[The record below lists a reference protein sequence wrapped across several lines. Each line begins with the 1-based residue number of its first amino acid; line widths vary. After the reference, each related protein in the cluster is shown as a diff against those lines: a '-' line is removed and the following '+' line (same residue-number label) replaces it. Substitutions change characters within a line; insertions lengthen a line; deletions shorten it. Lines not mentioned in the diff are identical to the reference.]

1 MNRAMLISA
10 GVALVVIF
18 IFGAILGVIFGR
30 MLPQGALPQIGVTS
44 TVIKQIQSL
53 NELSTVR
60 YTLEKVVI
68 LEDVKWYG
76 GNRVVLVASGVV
88 KAGVD
93 LGKMSEKDI
102 EISDRVLTIKLPRAE
117 VLDAYLKDRE
127 TQVLDR
133 STGLF
138 REFDKDLEQE
148 ARKQAVGQML
158 VAAKKNGILADAD
171 ERAALQLQVFFG
183 KLGFKEV
190 RVEPRR

>member
-1 MNRAMLISA
+1 MLIWA

-18 IFGAILGVIFGR
+18 VFGAILGVIFGR
-30 MLPQGALPQIGVTS
+30 MLPQASFPQIGNTT

-93 LGKMSEKDI
+93 LGKLSENDI
-102 EISDRVLTIKLPRAE
+102 RISDSILTINLPRAE

-158 VAAKKNGILADAD
+158 VAARKNGILADAD
-171 ERAALQLQVFFG
+171 ERAALQLQLFFG

-190 RVEPRR
+190 RIETRR

>member
-1 MNRAMLISA
+1 MLIWA

-18 IFGAILGVIFGR
+18 VFGAILGVIFGR
-30 MLPQGALPQIGVTS
+30 MLPQASFPQIGNTT

-93 LGKMSEKDI
+93 LGKLSENDI
-102 EISDRVLTIKLPRAE
+102 RISDSILTIKLPRAE

-158 VAAKKNGILADAD
+158 VAARKNGILADAD
-171 ERAALQLQVFFG
+171 ERAALQLQLFFG

-190 RVEPRR
+190 RIETRR

>member
-1 MNRAMLISA
+1 MLIWA

-18 IFGAILGVIFGR
+18 VFGAILGVIFGR
-30 MLPQGALPQIGVTS
+30 MLPQASFPQIGNTT

-60 YTLEKVVI
+60 YTLEKIVI

-93 LGKMSEKDI
+93 LGKLSENDI
-102 EISDRVLTIKLPRAE
+102 RISDSILTINLPRAE

-158 VAAKKNGILADAD
+158 VAARKNGILADAD
-171 ERAALQLQVFFG
+171 ERAALQLQLFFG

-190 RVEPRR
+190 RIETRR

>member
-1 MNRAMLISA
+1 MLISA

-18 IFGAILGVIFGR
+18 IFGAILGLIFGR
-30 MLPQGALPQIGVTS
+30 MLPQGSLPQIGNTT

-93 LGKMSEKDI
+93 LGKMSENDVQ
-102 EISDRVLTIKLPRAE
+102 ISGGILTIKLPRAE

-158 VAAKKNGILADAD
+158 IAAKKNGIIADAD
-171 ERAALQLQVFFG
+171 ERAALQLQLFFG

-190 RVEPRR
+190 RLESGR

>member
-1 MNRAMLISA
+1 MLISA

-18 IFGAILGVIFGR
+18 IFGAILGLIFGR
-30 MLPQGALPQIGVTS
+30 MLPQGTLPQIGNTT

-93 LGKMSEKDI
+93 LGKMSENDVQ
-102 EISDRVLTIKLPRAE
+102 ISDGILTIKLPRAE
-117 VLDAYLKDRE
+117 VLDAYLRDRE

-158 VAAKKNGILADAD
+158 IAAKKNGIIADAD
-171 ERAALQLQVFFG
+171 ERAALQLQLFFG

-190 RVEPRR
+190 RIESRR

>member
-1 MNRAMLISA
+1 MNRAMLIAA
-10 GVALVVIF
+10 GAALIVIF
-18 IFGAILGVIFGR
+18 IVGGIIGLIFGR
-30 MLPQGALPQIGVTS
+30 MLAQGPVPLIANS
-44 TVIKQIQSL
+44 TTIVKQIQSL

-93 LGKMSEKDI
+93 LGKMSEGDVR
-102 EISDRVLTIKLPRAE
+102 ISGDVLTIKLPKAE

-158 VAAKKNGILADAD
+158 IAAKKNGIVADAE
-171 ERAALQLQVFFG
+171 ERAALQLQAFFG

-190 RVEPRR
+190 RIESPR

>member
-18 IFGAILGVIFGR
+18 IFGAILGLIFGR
-30 MLPQGALPQIGVTS
+30 MLPQGSLPQIGNTT

-93 LGKMSEKDI
+93 LGKMSENDVQ
-102 EISDRVLTIKLPRAE
+102 ISDGILTIKLPRAE

-158 VAAKKNGILADAD
+158 IAAKKNGIIADAD
-171 ERAALQLQVFFG
+171 ERAALQLQLFFG

-190 RVEPRR
+190 RLESGR

>member
-1 MNRAMLISA
+1 MLIAA
-10 GVALVVIF
+10 GAALIVIF
-18 IFGAILGVIFGR
+18 IVGGIIGLIFGR
-30 MLPQGALPQIGVTS
+30 MLAQGPVPLIANTTTIV
-44 TVIKQIQSL
+44 KQIQSL

-93 LGKMSEKDI
+93 LGKMSEGDVR
-102 EISDRVLTIKLPRAE
+102 ISGDVLTIKLPKAE

-127 TQVLDR
+127 TKVLDR

-158 VAAKKNGILADAD
+158 IAAKKNGIVADAE
-171 ERAALQLQVFFG
+171 ERAALQLQAFFG
-183 KLGFKEV
+183 KLGFKDV
-190 RVEPRR
+190 RIESPR

>member
-30 MLPQGALPQIGVTS
+30 MVLPGALPQIGITS

-88 KAGVD
+88 KAGMD

-102 EISDRVLTIKLPRAE
+102 QISDNVLTIKLPRAE

-190 RVEPRR
+190 RIEPRR

>member
-1 MNRAMLISA
+1 MLISA

-18 IFGAILGVIFGR
+18 IFGAILGLIFGR
-30 MLPQGALPQIGVTS
+30 MLPQGSLPQIGNTT

-60 YTLEKVVI
+60 YSLEKVVI

-93 LGKMSEKDI
+93 LGKMSENDVQ
-102 EISDRVLTIKLPRAE
+102 ISDGILTIKLPRAE

-158 VAAKKNGILADAD
+158 IAAKKNGIIADAD
-171 ERAALQLQVFFG
+171 ERAALQLQLFFG

-190 RVEPRR
+190 RLESRR

>member
-1 MNRAMLISA
+1 MLISA
-10 GVALVVIF
+10 GAALIVIF
-18 IFGAILGVIFGR
+18 IVGGIIGLIFGR
-30 MLPQGALPQIGVTS
+30 MLAQGPVPLIANTTTIV
-44 TVIKQIQSL
+44 KQIQSL

-93 LGKMSEKDI
+93 LGKMSEGDVR
-102 EISDRVLTIKLPRAE
+102 ISGDVLTIKLPKAE

-158 VAAKKNGILADAD
+158 IAAKKNGIVADAE
-171 ERAALQLQVFFG
+171 ERAALQLQAFFG

-190 RVEPRR
+190 RIESPR

>member
-1 MNRAMLISA
+1 MLISA
-10 GVALVVIF
+10 GVALVAIF
-18 IFGAILGVIFGR
+18 ILGTVLGVIFGR
-30 MLPQGALPQIGVTS
+30 MLPQGTLPRIGNTT

-68 LEDVKWYG
+68 LEDVRWYG

-93 LGKMSEKDI
+93 LGKMSENDI
-102 EISDRVLTIKLPRAE
+102 QISDHILTIKLPRAE

-158 VAAKKNGILADAD
+158 VAAKKNGIIADAE
-171 ERAALQLQVFFG
+171 ERAALQLQIFFG

-190 RVEPRR
+190 RIESRR

>member
-1 MNRAMLISA
+1 MLIAA
-10 GVALVVIF
+10 GAALIVIF
-18 IFGAILGVIFGR
+18 IVGGIIGLIFGR
-30 MLPQGALPQIGVTS
+30 MLAQGPVPLIANTTTIV
-44 TVIKQIQSL
+44 KQIQSL

-93 LGKMSEKDI
+93 LGKMSEGDVR
-102 EISDRVLTIKLPRAE
+102 ISGDVLTIKLPKAE

-158 VAAKKNGILADAD
+158 IAAKKNGIVADAE
-171 ERAALQLQVFFG
+171 ERAALQLQAFFG

-190 RVEPRR
+190 RIESPR

>member
-1 MNRAMLISA
+1 MLIWA

-18 IFGAILGVIFGR
+18 VFGAIMGVIFGR
-30 MLPQGALPQIGVTS
+30 MLPQASFPQIGNTT

-93 LGKMSEKDI
+93 LGKLSENDI
-102 EISDRVLTIKLPRAE
+102 RISDSILTINLPRAE

-158 VAAKKNGILADAD
+158 VAARKNGILADAD
-171 ERAALQLQVFFG
+171 ERAALQLQLFFG

-190 RVEPRR
+190 RIETRR

>member
-1 MNRAMLISA
+1 MNRAMLIAA
-10 GVALVVIF
+10 GAALIVIF
-18 IFGAILGVIFGR
+18 IVGGIIGLIFGR
-30 MLPQGALPQIGVTS
+30 MLAQGPVPLIANTTTIV
-44 TVIKQIQSL
+44 KQIQSL

-93 LGKMSEKDI
+93 LGKMSEGDVR
-102 EISDRVLTIKLPRAE
+102 ISGDVLTIKLPKAE

-158 VAAKKNGILADAD
+158 IAAKKNGIVADAE
-171 ERAALQLQVFFG
+171 ERAALQLQAFFG

-190 RVEPRR
+190 RIESPR

>member
-102 EISDRVLTIKLPRAE
+102 QISDGVLTIKLPGAE

>member
-18 IFGAILGVIFGR
+18 IFGAILGLIFGR
-30 MLPQGALPQIGVTS
+30 MLPQGSLPQIGNTT

-93 LGKMSEKDI
+93 LGKMSENDVQ
-102 EISDRVLTIKLPRAE
+102 ISDGILTIKLPRAE

-158 VAAKKNGILADAD
+158 IAAKKNGIIADAD
-171 ERAALQLQVFFG
+171 ERAALQLQLFFG

-190 RVEPRR
+190 RLESRR

>member
-10 GVALVVIF
+10 GAALIVIF
-18 IFGAILGVIFGR
+18 IVGGVIGLIFGR
-30 MLPQGALPQIGVTS
+30 MLPQGSVPLIANTTTIV
-44 TVIKQIQSL
+44 KQIQSL

-93 LGKMSEKDI
+93 LGKMSEGDVL
-102 EISDRVLTIKLPRAE
+102 ISGDVLTIKLPKAE

-127 TQVLDR
+127 TKVLDR

-148 ARKQAVGQML
+148 ARKQAVGPML
-158 VAAKKNGILADAD
+158 IAAKKNGIVADAE
-171 ERAALQLQVFFG
+171 ERAVLQLQAFFG
-183 KLGFKEV
+183 KLGFKDV
-190 RVEPRR
+190 RIESPR

>member
-102 EISDRVLTIKLPRAE
+102 EISDEILTIKLPRAE

-158 VAAKKNGILADAD
+158 VAAKKNGILTDAD

>member
-1 MNRAMLISA
+1 MNRAVWIAA
-10 GVALVVIF
+10 GIALFVIF
-18 IFGAILGVIFGR
+18 ILGGILGAFFGR
-30 MLPQGALPQIGVTS
+30 MLPLGSMPRIGNTTTIV
-44 TVIKQIQSL
+44 KQIQSL
-53 NELSTVR
+53 NELATVR

-93 LGKMSEKDI
+93 LGRLKEGDVAVSGDL
-102 EISDRVLTIKLPRAE
+102 LTIKIPKAE

-158 VAAKKNGILADAD
+158 IAAKRHGILADAD
-171 ERAALQLQVFFG
+171 ERATLQLQAFFS

-190 RVEPRR
+190 RIEPGR

>member
-1 MNRAMLISA
+1 MLISA

-18 IFGAILGVIFGR
+18 IFGAILGLIFGR
-30 MLPQGALPQIGVTS
+30 MLPQGSLPQIGNTT

-93 LGKMSEKDI
+93 LGKMSENDVQ
-102 EISDRVLTIKLPRAE
+102 ISDGILTIKLPRAE

-158 VAAKKNGILADAD
+158 IAAKKNGIIADAD
-171 ERAALQLQVFFG
+171 EKAALQLQLFFG

-190 RVEPRR
+190 RLESRR

>member
-18 IFGAILGVIFGR
+18 IFGAILGLIFGR
-30 MLPQGALPQIGVTS
+30 MLPQGTLPQIGNTT

-93 LGKMSEKDI
+93 LGKMSENDVQ
-102 EISDRVLTIKLPRAE
+102 ISDGILTIKLPRAE
-117 VLDAYLKDRE
+117 VLDAYLRDRE

-158 VAAKKNGILADAD
+158 IAAKKNGIIADAD
-171 ERAALQLQVFFG
+171 ERAALQLQLFFG

-190 RVEPRR
+190 RIESRR

>member
-10 GVALVVIF
+10 GAALIVIF
-18 IFGAILGVIFGR
+18 IVGGIIGLIFGR
-30 MLPQGALPQIGVTS
+30 MLPQGSVPLIANTTTIV
-44 TVIKQIQSL
+44 KQIQSL

-93 LGKMSEKDI
+93 LGKMSEGDVR
-102 EISDRVLTIKLPRAE
+102 ISGDVLTIKLPKAE

-158 VAAKKNGILADAD
+158 IAAKKNGIVADAE
-171 ERAALQLQVFFG
+171 ERAALQLQAFFG

-190 RVEPRR
+190 RIESPR

>member
-1 MNRAMLISA
+1 MLISA
-10 GVALVVIF
+10 GAALIVIF
-18 IFGAILGVIFGR
+18 IIGGIIGLIFGR
-30 MLPQGALPQIGVTS
+30 LLLPQGSVPLIANTTTIV
-44 TVIKQIQSL
+44 KQIQSL

-93 LGKMSEKDI
+93 LGKMSEGDVQ
-102 EISDRVLTIKLPRAE
+102 ISGDVLTIKLPKAE

-158 VAAKKNGILADAD
+158 IAAKKNGIVADAE
-171 ERAALQLQVFFG
+171 ERAALQLQAFFG

-190 RVEPRR
+190 RIESPR

>member
-1 MNRAMLISA
+1 MNRAMWIAA
-10 GVALVVIF
+10 GIALVVIF
-18 IFGAILGVIFGR
+18 ILGGVLGAFVGR
-30 MLPQGALPQIGVTS
+30 MLPQG
-44 TVIKQIQSL
+44 TVPLISNTATIVKQVQSL

-93 LGKMSEKDI
+93 LARLKEGDVRVSGD
-102 EISDRVLTIKLPRAE
+102 VLTINLPPAE

-158 VAAKKNGILADAD
+158 IAAKKNGIIADAE
-171 ERAALQLQVFFG
+171 ERAALQLQAFFG
-183 KLGFKEV
+183 KLGFREV
-190 RVEPRR
+190 RIESNR

>member
-1 MNRAMLISA
+1 MLISA

-18 IFGAILGVIFGR
+18 IFGAILGLIFGR
-30 MLPQGALPQIGVTS
+30 MLPQGSLPQIGNTT

-93 LGKMSEKDI
+93 LGKMSENDVQ
-102 EISDRVLTIKLPRAE
+102 ISDGILTIKLPRAE

-158 VAAKKNGILADAD
+158 IAAKKNGIIADAD
-171 ERAALQLQVFFG
+171 ERAALQLQLFFG

-190 RVEPRR
+190 RLESGR

>member
-1 MNRAMLISA
+1 MLISA

-18 IFGAILGVIFGR
+18 IFGAILGLIFGR
-30 MLPQGALPQIGVTS
+30 MLPQGSLPQIGNTT

-93 LGKMSEKDI
+93 LGKMSENDVQ
-102 EISDRVLTIKLPRAE
+102 ISDGILTIKLPRAE

-158 VAAKKNGILADAD
+158 IAAKKNGIIADAD
-171 ERAALQLQVFFG
+171 ERAALQLQLFFG

-190 RVEPRR
+190 RLESRR

>member
-10 GVALVVIF
+10 GAALIVIF
-18 IFGAILGVIFGR
+18 IVGGVIGLIFGR
-30 MLPQGALPQIGVTS
+30 MLPQGSVPLIANTTTIV
-44 TVIKQIQSL
+44 KQIQSL

-93 LGKMSEKDI
+93 LGKMSEGDVL
-102 EISDRVLTIKLPRAE
+102 ISGDVLTIKLPKAE

-127 TQVLDR
+127 TKVLDR

-158 VAAKKNGILADAD
+158 IAAKKNGIVADAE
-171 ERAALQLQVFFG
+171 ERAALQLQAFFG
-183 KLGFKEV
+183 KLGFKDV
-190 RVEPRR
+190 RIESPR